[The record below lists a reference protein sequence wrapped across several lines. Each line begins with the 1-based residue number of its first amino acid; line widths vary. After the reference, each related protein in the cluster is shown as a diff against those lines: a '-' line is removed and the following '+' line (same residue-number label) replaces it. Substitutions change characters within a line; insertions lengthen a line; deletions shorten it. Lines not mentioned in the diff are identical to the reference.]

1 MASWDEKLLT
11 AARKGNKKE
20 VESCVKNRAN
30 LECRS
35 DDIYGQT
42 PLLWAAERGHLEVV
56 MYLISHGSQLEATDT
71 MRGMTP
77 LMLAAEEGH
86 LEVVMYLISHGSQ
99 LEATSTYDGKTALHY
114 AAGNGHIDVTKLLLD
129 QGCSPW
135 VKTEKGETPYDMVT
149 MESYDSEEIKRKK
162 KEVMDFLK
170 TAMSKTSQELTP
182 DNQSQE
188 PAAPVVGDDLLIT
201 AVQQSLDMGYT
212 QDQIRD
218 ALTLLRQRRPDHL
231 HFSIH
236 DILDALT
243 GRTTREAVK
252 QIDRSSDEV
261 PTEIKLMT
269 DKRSVEL
276 YLKLLQSGSEKKRD
290 IRLVIVGKKGAGKTS
305 LIKRLFG
312 EDNTDVTS
320 TNGIEIRTI
329 KCKAMSDDG
338 VWNKLDGTNE
348 EAEIHARLLKQY
360 KGTIEESVEDETHEA
375 VTDNTL
381 IESKVSE
388 TVSGQS
394 EISPVYSESTVKP
407 QVSTESTIKPPVTN
421 QQPNQSI
428 EEAKKDIETMLKSN
442 VDLNDKEEYATLLL
456 WDFAGDEE
464 FYHTHQTFLSPDAIY
479 LVVTK
484 LNEADDKKA
493 KDLFQLWMDSIHCY
507 SRLEEDRNKSDVNKR
522 TSDDLDPP
530 IVIVGT
536 WKDALICDVEE
547 IDDACKENI
556 LKYTENISDDELGHI
571 RQEYF
576 ISNTKDDPSVFQQ
589 IRENILHLARTMRT
603 WNTDYPLKFIQL
615 ENRLQEKKKV
625 LPIISF
631 QEIQNIAIDTPQPLN
646 DEELR
651 LFLEFHHE
659 IRALVYFNDLP
670 SYIILDTQWLSD
682 VFRCIVTAK
691 KFSAIS
697 IRNKNK
703 WKELYS
709 RGKLHSEV
717 LDDIFRKSESIF
729 SKHKDH
735 ILNVMEKFDI
745 IIRPNTSETQR
756 DAGDDKPL
764 YYLPCMIK
772 SEPECDIYKMFNVT
786 ENICTKS
793 TWLCYVFRFLP
804 PHLMNHLIA
813 SLCRKYNVAEV
824 VTKEQKRQITLFRS
838 SAVFEL
844 QKTTKLRKLLIMKGP
859 NIIQIQIWQFGK
871 QVTVD
876 RGLFKYIADFVTEEI
891 SKLISTRFK
900 MSNVRFELKWE
911 CGQTKPECVTGS
923 FDLSEDQENIYYCKT
938 CTTIHTFTGEWL
950 DLQHKTSDS
959 SENVPRSNL
968 QIESSSQT
976 QTTVQ
981 STKVRVRVQAGER
994 EFSNVNERATGTAIS
1009 TGFTEEEINFTK
1021 MGMIALN
1028 IFADVLYDL
1037 LKPDKPHLRP
1047 RCDCDITYLYSE
1059 HRKLNKHVPSN
1070 SNHRQYP
1077 HGPWGGCW
1085 QDFKNTDIAIGDD
1098 IERIRLTRNELQHY
1112 QLFKLDEMRFNEL
1125 SNISSDLLK
1134 RFDRHN
1140 TPTKLY
1146 TDRLMEIL
1154 AKSISKEEVKSIEN
1168 KISGMTIEVEIEY

>member
-1 MASWDEKLLT
+1 MASWNGNILT
-11 AARKGNKKE
+11 AAKRGKVKE
-20 VESCVKNRAN
+20 VELSLKNRAY
-30 LECRS
+30 LDLRE
-35 DDIYGQT
+35 DGKT
-42 PLLWAAERGHLEVV
+42 PLMWAAERGHLEVV
-56 MYLISHGSQLEATDT
+56 RYLVSYGSPLEAKDSNL
-71 MRGMTP
+71 GMTA
-77 LMLAAEEGH
+77 LMLAAVWGR
-86 LEVVMYLISHGSQ
+86 LEVVMHLVNHGSQ
-99 LEATSTYDGKTALHY
+99 IDVQDQNGYTALHY
-114 AAGNGHIDVTKLLLD
+114 AAEYGYIDVTKWLID
-129 QGCSPW
+129 RGCSPW
-135 VKTEKGETPYDMVT
+135 KKTKEGSQTPYDLAKNRV
-149 MESYDSEEIKRKK
+149 YDSMDSEDKRKQ
-162 KEVMDFLK
+162 KEVMNFLK
-170 TAMSKTSQELTP
+170 TVMSEKSSVVTP
-182 DNQSQE
+182 QPGIE
-188 PAAPVVGDDLLIT
+188 
-201 AVQQSLDMGYT
+201 
-212 QDQIRD
+212 
-218 ALTLLRQRRPDHL
+218 
-231 HFSIH
+231 
-236 DILDALT
+236 
-243 GRTTREAVK
+243 
-252 QIDRSSDEV
+252 DEV
-261 PTEIKLMT
+261 PTEIQLMT

-305 LIKRLFG
+305 LIKKLFG
-312 EDNTDVTS
+312 EDITDVTS

-348 EAEIHARLLKQY
+348 EAEINARLLKQY
-360 KGTIEESVEDETHEA
+360 KVTIEESVEDE
-375 VTDNTL
+375 
-381 IESKVSE
+381 SMVSE

-394 EISPVYSESTVKP
+394 EIPSVYSESIVKP
-407 QVSTESTIKPPVTN
+407 HVSTESTIKLPVTN

-428 EEAKKDIETMLKSN
+428 EETRKDIETMLKSN
-442 VDLNDKEEYATLLL
+442 VDLHDKEEYATLLL

-484 LNEADDKKA
+484 LNEADDKEA

-507 SRLEEDRNKSDVNKR
+507 SRLEEDRNESDVNMR

-547 IDDACKENI
+547 LNGACKENI
-556 LKYTENISDDELGHI
+556 LKYVENISDDELGHI

-576 ISNTKDDPSVFQQ
+576 ISNTEDNPSVFQQ
-589 IRENILHLARTMRT
+589 IRENILNLARTMRT

-615 ENRLQEKKKV
+615 EKRLQEKKKV

-691 KFSAIS
+691 QFSAIS
-697 IRNKNK
+697 LKNTNK

-709 RGKLHSEV
+709 TGKLHSAV

-729 SKHKDH
+729 SKHKVH

-756 DAGDDKPL
+756 DAGDDIPL

-772 SEPECDIYKMFNVT
+772 AEPECDIYEMFNVT
-786 ENICTKS
+786 ENVCTKS
-793 TWLCYVFRFLP
+793 TWLCYMFRFLP
-804 PHLMNHLIA
+804 PHLMNHIIA

-824 VTKEQKRQITLFRS
+824 VTKEQTRQITLFRS

-871 QVTVD
+871 QVE
-876 RGLFKYIADFVTEEI
+876 RGLFKYIADFVTGEI
-891 SKLISTRFK
+891 VKLISTRFK

-923 FDLSEDQENIYYCKT
+923 FDYSEDEEIKEYYCET
-938 CTTIHTFTGEWL
+938 CTTTHTFTGEWS
-950 DLQHKTSDS
+950 DKTSDS

-968 QIESSSQT
+968 YTESSSQT

-994 EFSNVNERATGTAIS
+994 VFSNVNELATGTAIS
-1009 TGFTEEEINFTK
+1009 AGFTEEEINFTK

-1037 LKPDKPHLRP
+1037 LKPDKPHLRQ

-1070 SNHRQYP
+1070 SNHRRCP
-1077 HGPWGGCW
+1077 PGPWGGCW

-1098 IERIRLTRNELQHY
+1098 IERIRLTRNELQHS
-1112 QLFKLDEMRFNEL
+1112 QIFKLDEIRFNEL
-1125 SNISSDLLK
+1125 SNISSELLK

-1140 TPTKLY
+1140 TPTRLY
-1146 TDRLMEIL
+1146 TDHLKDIL
-1154 AKSISKEEVKSIEN
+1154 AKTISGEEVKSIE
-1168 KISGMTIEVEIEY
+1168 KEILGMKIEVEIVH

>member
-1 MASWDEKLLT
+1 
-11 AARKGNKKE
+11 
-20 VESCVKNRAN
+20 
-30 LECRS
+30 
-35 DDIYGQT
+35 
-42 PLLWAAERGHLEVV
+42 
-56 MYLISHGSQLEATDT
+56 MYLVSQGSQLEATG
-71 MRGMTP
+71 RNG
-77 LMLAAEEGH
+77 
-86 LEVVMYLISHGSQ
+86 Y
-99 LEATSTYDGKTALHY
+99 TALHY
-114 AAGNGHIDVTKLLLD
+114 AAQYGQIDVTKWLID

-135 VKTEKGETPYDMVT
+135 VKTKWGETPYDMAT
-149 MESYDSEEIKRKK
+149 IKSYDSEEIKRKK
-162 KEVMDFLK
+162 KVVMDFLK
-170 TAMSKTSQELTP
+170 TVMSKTSPEVTP
-182 DNQSQE
+182 ATQSQK
-188 PAAPVVGDDLLIT
+188 PTAPVVG
-201 AVQQSLDMGYT
+201 
-212 QDQIRD
+212 
-218 ALTLLRQRRPDHL
+218 
-231 HFSIH
+231 
-236 DILDALT
+236 
-243 GRTTREAVK
+243 
-252 QIDRSSDEV
+252 DEV

-305 LIKRLFG
+305 LIKKLFG
-312 EDNTDVTS
+312 EDITDVTS
-320 TNGIEIRTI
+320 TNGIEICTI

-360 KGTIEESVEDETHEA
+360 KGTIEESVEDETHDN
-375 VTDNTL
+375 VTDNTPKTIL
-381 IESKVSE
+381 YKRSEVSE

-394 EISPVYSESTVKP
+394 EIPPVYSESTVKP

-484 LNEADDKKA
+484 LNEADDKNA

-507 SRLEEDRNKSDVNKR
+507 SRLEEDRNKSDVKKR
-522 TSDDLDPP
+522 KSDDLDPP

-547 IDDACKENI
+547 IDDACSKNI
-556 LKYTENISDDELGHI
+556 SKYAENISDDELTHI
-571 RQEYF
+571 RQTYF
-576 ISNTKDDPSVFQQ
+576 ISNTEDDPSVFQQ
-589 IRENILHLARTMRT
+589 IRENILRLARTMRT

-615 ENRLQEKKKV
+615 EKRLQEKKKV

-631 QEIQNIAIDTPQPLN
+631 QEIQNIAIDTSQPLN
-646 DEELR
+646 DEELK

-670 SYIILDTQWLSD
+670 SYIILDTQWLSN

-691 KFSAIS
+691 KFSANS
-697 IRNKNK
+697 IRNENK

-824 VTKEQKRQITLFRS
+824 VTKEQKIQITLFRS

-871 QVTVD
+871 QVTVE

-994 EFSNVNERATGTAIS
+994 VFSNVNERATGTAIS
-1009 TGFTEEEINFTK
+1009 AEFTEEEFNFTK

-1070 SNHRQYP
+1070 SNHPRCHP
-1077 HGPWGGCW
+1077 GPWGGCW

-1098 IERIRLTRNELQHY
+1098 IERIRLTRNELQHS
-1112 QLFKLDEMRFNEL
+1112 QLFKLDDMRFNEL

-1146 TDRLMEIL
+1146 TDRLKEIL

-1168 KISGMTIEVEIEY
+1168 EISGMTIEVDIEH

>member
-1 MASWDEKLLT
+1 MLILQI
-11 AARKGNKKE
+11 G
-20 VESCVKNRAN
+20 
-30 LECRS
+30 L
-35 DDIYGQT
+35 T
-42 PLLWAAERGHLEVV
+42 PLMWAAGGGHLEVV
-56 MYLISHGSQLEATDT
+56 TYLVSHGSQLEASDWL
-71 MRGMTP
+71 GQTP
-77 LMLAAEEGH
+77 LMWAALKGH
-86 LEVVMYLISHGSQ
+86 LEVVTYLVTHGSQ
-99 LEATSTYDGKTALHY
+99 LEATSTVDGETALHC

-149 MESYDSEEIKRKK
+149 IESDDYEEIKRKK

-188 PAAPVVGDDLLIT
+188 PAAPVVGD
-201 AVQQSLDMGYT
+201 
-212 QDQIRD
+212 
-218 ALTLLRQRRPDHL
+218 
-231 HFSIH
+231 
-236 DILDALT
+236 
-243 GRTTREAVK
+243 
-252 QIDRSSDEV
+252 EV
-261 PTEIKLMT
+261 PTEIKSMT

-276 YLKLLQSGSEKKRD
+276 YLKLLESGSEKKRD

-320 TNGIEIRTI
+320 TNGIEIRSI

-338 VWNKLDGTNE
+338 VWNELDGTNE

-375 VTDNTL
+375 VTDNTPITIL
-381 IESKVSE
+381 YKRSEESKVSE

-394 EISPVYSESTVKP
+394 EIPPVYSESTVKP

-421 QQPNQSI
+421 QQPNKSM

-442 VDLNDKEEYATLLL
+442 VDLHDKEEYATLLL

-484 LNEADDKKA
+484 LNEADSKKA

-507 SRLEEDRNKSDVNKR
+507 SRLEEDRNKSDGNKR

-547 IDDACKENI
+547 IDDACSENI
-556 LKYTENISDDELGHI
+556 SRYAENISDDELGHI
-571 RQEYF
+571 RQIYF
-576 ISNTKDDPSVFQQ
+576 ISNTEDDPSVFQK
-589 IRENILHLARTMRT
+589 IRENILRLARTMRT

-615 ENRLQEKKKV
+615 EKRLQEKKKV

-646 DEELR
+646 DEELK

-697 IRNKNK
+697 IRNENK

-793 TWLCYVFRFLP
+793 TWLCYMFRFLP

-871 QVTVD
+871 QVTVE

-959 SENVPRSNL
+959 S
-968 QIESSSQT
+968 SQT
-976 QTTVQ
+976 QTTVE

-994 EFSNVNERATGTAIS
+994 VFSNVNERATGTAIS
-1009 TGFTEEEINFTK
+1009 ARFTEEEINFTK

-1070 SNHRQYP
+1070 SNHPRCHP
-1077 HGPWGGCW
+1077 GPWGGCW

-1098 IERIRLTRNELQHY
+1098 IERIRLTRNELQHS
-1112 QLFKLDEMRFNEL
+1112 QLFKLDDMRFNEL

-1146 TDRLMEIL
+1146 TDRLKEIL

-1168 KISGMTIEVEIEY
+1168 EISGMTIEVEIEH

>member
-1 MASWDEKLLT
+1 MLLI
-11 AARKGNKKE
+11 R
-20 VESCVKNRAN
+20 
-30 LECRS
+30 
-35 DDIYGQT
+35 Q
-42 PLLWAAERGHLEVV
+42 
-56 MYLISHGSQLEATDT
+56 
-71 MRGMTP
+71 
-77 LMLAAEEGH
+77 
-86 LEVVMYLISHGSQ
+86 
-99 LEATSTYDGKTALHY
+99 DGETALHY
-114 AAGNGHIDVTKLLLD
+114 AARTGQIAVTKWLID

-135 VKTEKGETPYDMVT
+135 VETNQGKTPYDMAT
-149 MESYDSEEIKRKK
+149 MESFLPDSEERKRKK

-170 TAMSKTSQELTP
+170 TVMSKTPPEVTP
-182 DNQSQE
+182 DTQSQE
-188 PAAPVVGDDLLIT
+188 PSAPVVG
-201 AVQQSLDMGYT
+201 
-212 QDQIRD
+212 
-218 ALTLLRQRRPDHL
+218 
-231 HFSIH
+231 
-236 DILDALT
+236 
-243 GRTTREAVK
+243 
-252 QIDRSSDEV
+252 DEV

-360 KGTIEESVEDETHEA
+360 KGTIEVSVEDETHEA

-381 IESKVSE
+381 ITILYKRSEESKVSE

-394 EISPVYSESTVKP
+394 EIPPVYSESTVKP

-479 LVVTK
+479 LIVTK
-484 LNEADDKKA
+484 LNEAEDKKA

-536 WKDALICDVEE
+536 WKDALICDEEE
-547 IDDACKENI
+547 IDDACRENI
-556 LKYTENISDDELGHI
+556 FKYTENISDDELGHI

-576 ISNTKDDPSVFQQ
+576 ISNTEDDPSVFQQ
-589 IRENILHLARTMRT
+589 IRENILNLARTMRT
-603 WNTDYPLKFIQL
+603 WNIDYPLKFIQL
-615 ENRLQEKKKV
+615 EKRLQEKKKV

-659 IRALVYFNDLP
+659 IRALVYFKDLP

-697 IRNKNK
+697 TRNRNK

-717 LDDIFRKSESIF
+717 LDDIFRKGESIF

-756 DAGDDKPL
+756 EAGDDQPL

-772 SEPECDIYKMFNVT
+772 SEPECDIYEMFNVM
-786 ENICTKS
+786 ENVCTKS
-793 TWLCYVFRFLP
+793 TWLCYMFRFLP

-824 VTKEQKRQITLFRS
+824 VTKEQKRQIALFRS

-844 QKTTKLRKLLIMKGP
+844 QKTTKLRKLLIMKGQ
-859 NIIQIQIWQFGK
+859 NVIQIQIWQFGK
-871 QVTVD
+871 QVE

-891 SKLISTRFK
+891 IKLISTRFK

-923 FDLSEDQENIYYCKT
+923 FDLSEDQEKKYYCET
-938 CTTIHTFTGEWL
+938 CTTIHTFTGEWS
-950 DLQHKTSDS
+950 DLQHKISDS

-968 QIESSSQT
+968 YIESSSQT

-981 STKVRVRVQAGER
+981 STKVHVRVQAGER
-994 EFSNVNERATGTAIS
+994 VFSNVNERATGTAIS
-1009 TGFTEEEINFTK
+1009 KGFTEEEINFTK

-1047 RCDCDITYLYSE
+1047 RCECDITYLYQE

-1070 SNHRQYP
+1070 SNHRRCP
-1077 HGPWGGCW
+1077 PGPWGGCW

-1098 IERIRLTRNELQHY
+1098 IERIRLTRNELQHS
-1112 QLFKLDEMRFNEL
+1112 QIFKLDEIRFNEL

-1146 TDRLMEIL
+1146 TDQLKEIL
-1154 AKSISKEEVKSIEN
+1154 AKSISKEDVKSIEN
-1168 KISGMTIEVEIEY
+1168 EISGMTIEVEIEH

>member
-1 MASWDEKLLT
+1 MATIK
-11 AARKGNKKE
+11 
-20 VESCVKNRAN
+20 
-30 LECRS
+30 
-35 DDIYGQT
+35 
-42 PLLWAAERGHLEVV
+42 
-56 MYLISHGSQLEATDT
+56 
-71 MRGMTP
+71 
-77 LMLAAEEGH
+77 
-86 LEVVMYLISHGSQ
+86 
-99 LEATSTYDGKTALHY
+99 
-114 AAGNGHIDVTKLLLD
+114 
-129 QGCSPW
+129 
-135 VKTEKGETPYDMVT
+135 
-149 MESYDSEEIKRKK
+149 SYDSEEEKRKK

-170 TAMSKTSQELTP
+170 TVMSKTSPEVTP
-182 DNQSQE
+182 DTQSPD
-188 PAAPVVGDDLLIT
+188 PAAPVV
-201 AVQQSLDMGYT
+201 
-212 QDQIRD
+212 
-218 ALTLLRQRRPDHL
+218 
-231 HFSIH
+231 
-236 DILDALT
+236 
-243 GRTTREAVK
+243 EN
-252 QIDRSSDEV
+252 EV

-305 LIKRLFG
+305 LIKKLFG
-312 EDNTDVTS
+312 EDITDVTS

-338 VWNKLDGTNE
+338 VWNKLDGTKE

-375 VTDNTL
+375 VTDNTPKTIL
-381 IESKVSE
+381 YKRSEVSE

-394 EISPVYSESTVKP
+394 EIPPLYSESTVKP
-407 QVSTESTIKPPVTN
+407 QVSTESRIKPPVTN

-442 VDLNDKEEYATLLL
+442 VDLHDKEEYATLLL

-484 LNEADDKKA
+484 LNEADDKNA

-507 SRLEEDRNKSDVNKR
+507 SRLEEDRNKSDVKKR
-522 TSDDLDPP
+522 KSDDLDPP

-536 WKDALICDVEE
+536 WKDALICDVEK
-547 IDDACKENI
+547 IDDACSKNI
-556 LKYTENISDDELGHI
+556 SKYAENISDDELTHI
-571 RQEYF
+571 RQTYF
-576 ISNTKDDPSVFQQ
+576 ISNTEDDPSVFQQ
-589 IRENILHLARTMRT
+589 IRENILRLARTMRT

-615 ENRLQEKKKV
+615 EKRLQEKKKV

-646 DEELR
+646 DEELK

-691 KFSAIS
+691 KFSANS
-697 IRNKNK
+697 IRNENK

-729 SKHKDH
+729 SKYKDH

-871 QVTVD
+871 QVTVE

-923 FDLSEDQENIYYCKT
+923 FDLSEDQEETYYCET
-938 CTTIHTFTGEWL
+938 CTTIHTFAGEWS

-959 SENVPRSNL
+959 SENDPRSNL

-976 QTTVQ
+976 ETTVQ
-981 STKVRVRVQAGER
+981 STKVCVRVQAGER
-994 EFSNVNERATGTAIS
+994 VLSSVNERATGTAIS
-1009 TGFTEEEINFTK
+1009 AEFTEEEINFTK

-1098 IERIRLTRNELQHY
+1098 IERIRLTRNELLHPQI
-1112 QLFKLDEMRFNEL
+1112 FKLDEIRFNEL

-1154 AKSISKEEVKSIEN
+1154 AKTISREEVKSIEN
-1168 KISGMTIEVEIEY
+1168 EISGMTIEVEIEHYINVQPQ